1 MAQTQLEKYFYETR
15 SPVYAVLFVV
25 PLFLIYEILALT
37 LHKLQITHLRNG
49 ADVMMR
55 NLVSLFGLDNFPFIV
70 LLILGALAVTAGYY
84 KKKHQMQKIKERKK
98 ENKKQKTYIYIHET
112 KIK

>member
-1 MAQTQLEKYFYETR
+1 MCASILYQAVLNAIAKNKHYSDCQAMAQTQLEKYFYETR

-55 NLVSLFGLDNFPFIV
+55 NLNLYLD
-70 LLILGALAVTAGYY
+70 
-84 KKKHQMQKIKERKK
+84 
-98 ENKKQKTYIYIHET
+98 
-112 KIK
+112 

>member
-1 MAQTQLEKYFYETR
+1 MPLQRISTIPIVRLWHKLSLKKYFYETR

-37 LHKLQITHLRNG
+37 LHKQITHLRNG

-55 NLVSLFGLDNFPFIV
+55 NLVSIW
-70 LLILGALAVTAGYY
+70 T
-84 KKKHQMQKIKERKK
+84 R
-98 ENKKQKTYIYIHET
+98 
-112 KIK
+112 